1 MVCSELF
8 KLSLYSRKCLFLF
21 RVPEAVYV
29 IITGGVAFALAK
41 SNLIISTNKM
51 EIPSIQ
57 IDSAGNKVQN
67 PANSYPIF
75 LKAATCYGPDISD
88 CIKLKEQGKTLTAG
102 CCQALYDSSVFPRQ
116 AVSNSFL
123 IFLAIIIPFIILL
136 IRVGIWRYYIAK
148 QWPTRSARC
157 SSFKTLLLQIF
168 SLAPDKYNNLF
179 RLNLPYE
186 KVAINNDVRHDQG
199 ATNTGN
205 LRSNFSASASYT
217 EDRRQIA
224 LNRPRGIS
232 EVEQNEMTDSV
243 ENIIKNGREVD
254 IGTTGIPAF
263 GGTLNESFR
272 GRKITRSTLPAS
284 HSSPLQHM
292 FWLLLLYEPTAGLG
306 VTLVFDAIIILALK
320 RFVGA
325 PRPNY
330 YALSAWASVYS
341 DRSTNGLSAYMSFPS
356 GHASTAA
363 AGLGFVAL
371 VLMTDVQ
378 KLKAKHWR
386 DMECC
391 IDGSD
396 DADITTSINTSSTNI
411 GANDDTKAVGVI
423 RTCDTVALIVIFSL
437 IVMLCACLALWIGA
451 SRITDYYHTAPDV
464 IGTSLPIFPAC
475 FLLFFPSSYLTTSF
489 LPSLSLHITII
500 SPLPILRI

>member
-29 IITGGVAFALAK
+29 IITAGVAYALAS

-75 LKAATCYGPDISD
+75 LKAATCYGPDISA

-102 CCQALYDSSVFPRQ
+102 CCQELYNSSVFPRQ

-123 IFLAIIIPFIILL
+123 YFLAIIIPFIILF

-148 QWPTRSARC
+148 QWPTRSTRC
-157 SSFKTLLLQIF
+157 TSFKTLLLQIF
-168 SLAPDKYNNLF
+168 SLAPDKFNILF

-186 KVAINNDVRHDQG
+186 RTAVNNDVRHDQST
-199 ATNTGN
+199 TNTGN

-254 IGTTGIPAF
+254 IAAHTGIPAF

-272 GRKITRSTLPAS
+272 GRKIMRSTLPAS

-306 VTLVFDAIIILALK
+306 VTLVFEAIIILALK

-325 PRPNY
+325 ARPNY

-341 DRSTNGLSAYMSFPS
+341 DRSTNGSSAYMSFPS
-356 GHASTAA
+356 GHAATAA

-386 DMECC
+386 DMQCC

-396 DADITTSINTSSTNI
+396 DADVTTCINTSSTNI
-411 GANDDTKAVGVI
+411 GANEDTKAVGVI
-423 RTCDTVALIVIFSL
+423 RTCDTVALIVIYSL
-437 IVMLCACLALWIGA
+437 IVMLCVCLALWIGA
-451 SRITDYYHTAPDV
+451 SRITDYYHSATDV
-464 IGTSLPIFPAC
+464 IGTSLPIYSAC
-475 FLLFFPSSYLTTSF
+475 LIPF
-489 LPSLSLHITII
+489 
-500 SPLPILRI
+500 